1 MKNPPNLE
9 LGQLAHQWG
18 ATSVPFGEPTAEGWL
33 DTPQNQRALNLL
45 QQTAALR
52 SVMLLAGPNG
62 VGKSALV
69 ARWLR
74 SLDGRLFSPLVLTH
88 ASLSSNGLL
97 AALTAKLGKN
107 PSFRRQGNLALI
119 EAALSELG
127 PVVPLIILDEA
138 QNFSYASLEEM
149 RLLLG
154 LNLAEP
160 PAFALV
166 LVGDEY
172 LLGTLRLRQHRAL
185 HSRIAAQLNL
195 SPWTPAQMIQY
206 LQHSLAAVGINRE
219 AIEPAALNLLA
230 SASGGLARSL
240 GLLARAA
247 WIEAASAGA
256 QRIEPAHVQAAME
269 RVPGAAT
276 LSLPSAVPAN
286 TDYSSKPMS
295 PTASAAN
302 SPPALDA
309 AAIQQAHRL
318 YCQLTGQTLSLGF
331 DRERMWYELLRA
343 GYTLQ
348 DLRAVI
354 VYLQREIRAQRRNVG
369 ALKLSNLLQPDR
381 FD

>member
-33 DTPQNQRALNLL
+33 DTPQNQRALNFL

-119 EAALSELG
+119 EAALSQLG
-127 PVVPLIILDEA
+127 RVVPLIILDEA

-160 PAFALV
+160 PAFALI

-185 HSRIAAQLNL
+185 YSRIAAQLNL
-195 SPWTPAQMIQY
+195 SPWTPAQTIQY
-206 LQHSLAAVGINRE
+206 LQQSLAAVGVNRQ
-219 AIEPAALNLLA
+219 AIEPAALNLLT

-247 WIEAASAGA
+247 WLEAASAGA
-256 QRIEPAHVQAAME
+256 QRIEAVHVQAAME

-276 LSLPSAVPAN
+276 LSLPPAVPAN
-286 TDYSSKPMS
+286 TD
-295 PTASAAN
+295 
-302 SPPALDA
+302 
-309 AAIQQAHRL
+309 
-318 YCQLTGQTLSLGF
+318 
-331 DRERMWYELLRA
+331 
-343 GYTLQ
+343 
-348 DLRAVI
+348 
-354 VYLQREIRAQRRNVG
+354 
-369 ALKLSNLLQPDR
+369 
-381 FD
+381 

>member
-18 ATSVPFGEPTAEGWL
+18 ATSVPFGQPTAEGWL
-33 DTPQNQRALNLL
+33 DTPQNQRALNFL
-45 QQTAALR
+45 QQTAVLR

-74 SLDGRLFSPLVLTH
+74 SLDSRLFSPLVLTH

-127 PVVPLIILDEA
+127 RVVPLIILDEA

-160 PAFALV
+160 PAFALI

-185 HSRIAAQLNL
+185 YSRIAAQLNL
-195 SPWTPAQMIQY
+195 SPWTPAQAIQY
-206 LQHSLAAVGINRE
+206 LQQSLAAVGVNRQ
-219 AIEPAALNLLA
+219 AIEPAALNLLT

-247 WIEAASAGA
+247 WIEAASASA

-276 LSLPSAVPAN
+276 LSLPPAVPAN
-286 TDYSSKPMS
+286 AD
-295 PTASAAN
+295 
-302 SPPALDA
+302 
-309 AAIQQAHRL
+309 
-318 YCQLTGQTLSLGF
+318 
-331 DRERMWYELLRA
+331 
-343 GYTLQ
+343 
-348 DLRAVI
+348 
-354 VYLQREIRAQRRNVG
+354 
-369 ALKLSNLLQPDR
+369 
-381 FD
+381 